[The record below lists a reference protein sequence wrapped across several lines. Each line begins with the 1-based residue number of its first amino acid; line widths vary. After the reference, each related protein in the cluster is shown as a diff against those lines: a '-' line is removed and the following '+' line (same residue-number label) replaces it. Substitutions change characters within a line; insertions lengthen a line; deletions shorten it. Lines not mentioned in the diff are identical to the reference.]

1 MVYYWL
7 RTKTHTCLFYSVP
20 SCFPALWRSTY
31 RHWETLYGGTP
42 GKTTALH
49 RRPNCKTACYL
60 ALFLA
65 TESQTGSHLG
75 PVTQRHF
82 PLLFLRRLCEGSQRR
97 PCVAQ
102 HLLLLVLL
110 LAHPLGLHDLIVALV
125 TFPMPALSLLDRFH
139 QPAGEDKLI
148 ILAEQCWNL
157 SCCFISD
164 NWKHSLYFLYFFLMN
179 FYEFWTTVKCLDTI
193 LGKKDGWNCF
203 A

>member
-1 MVYYWL
+1 MDDVKNRDLIRCHIIPMSDISHNHISQKNICLWS
-7 RTKTHTCLFYSVP
+7 TTDCAQKHTLVSFIVG
-20 SCFPALWRSTY
+20 PAASQHCDAPPTDIER
-31 RHWETLYGGTP
+31 RCVEGHP
-42 GKTTALH
+42 ARPLH
-49 RRPNCKTACYL
+49 HRPNCKTAWYL

-125 TFPMPALSLLDRFH
+125 TFPMPALSLLDRFP
-139 QPAGEDKLI
+139 PAG
-148 ILAEQCWNL
+148 W
-157 SCCFISD
+157 
-164 NWKHSLYFLYFFLMN
+164 
-179 FYEFWTTVKCLDTI
+179 
-193 LGKKDGWNCF
+193 
-203 A
+203 